1 MNKRREHGFKL
12 PLSSL
17 TGYLMIAVRGIL
29 SILIVTNNKGNV
41 PIRDNRNIPLFNYCF
56 IFILSSTRTVPY
68 CYFCMYRTLRNPE
81 FLCCLPH
88 RRPIFHN
95 IIGNL
100 DSPLFDICFQKTTP
114 CILVVSLYAG
124 GAGFMYEKSQSF
136 SHRSQII

>member
-1 MNKRREHGFKL
+1 MSMEIFFPGSDTS
-12 PLSSL
+12 PDMSL
-17 TGYLMIAVRGIL
+17 LLVYIQYLANFYGQSRIDHFQAFYAIL
-29 SILIVTNNKGNV
+29 
-41 PIRDNRNIPLFNYCF
+41 
-56 IFILSSTRTVPY
+56 
-68 CYFCMYRTLRNPE
+68 MYRTLRNPE

-88 RRPIFHN
+88 RRPIFHD

-124 GAGFMYEKSQSF
+124 GVGFMYEKSQSF